1 VVIAVNYVQQYLAIG
16 EAPDVTQQAF
26 QQRSRWSK
34 GHFQVFWSRECPL
47 FDKRLNLFYRLSY
60 SSTCVS
66 YLSTGLSVIVLNVVP
81 VLTILIG
88 WFPITLNFYT
98 VVGITAYYGALNAL
112 SYYCL
117 SWSHYK
123 VRRAGAVTQSCL
135 LNYSAMHIEVHSVV
149 LIRTPQLFHAMYPV
163 LGSFL
168 LLLLLLVQGCAFV

>member
-1 VVIAVNYVQQYLAIG
+1 MLSGLFLWDVSALFRSFWSKIFVETSIDIGAVQQYLAIG

-34 GHFQVFWSRECPL
+34 GHFQVFWSTECPL
-47 FDKRLNLFYRLSY
+47 FDQRLNLFFRLAY

-66 YLSTGLSVIVLNVVP
+66 YLSTGLSVIVLNIVP
-81 VLTILIG
+81 VLTILVG

-98 VVGITAYYGALNAL
+98 VVGITAYFGALNAL

-123 VRRAGAVTQSCL
+123 VRLA
-135 LNYSAMHIEVHSVV
+135 
-149 LIRTPQLFHAMYPV
+149 AMYCRIHAV
-163 LGSFL
+163 NVYTKCINEGYT
-168 LLLLLLVQGCAFV
+168 

>member
-1 VVIAVNYVQQYLAIG
+1 MSWLSFVQQYLAIG

-47 FDKRLNLFYRLSY
+47 FDNRLNLFYRLAY

-66 YLSTGLSVIVLNVVP
+66 YLSTGLSVIVLNIVP

-98 VVGITAYYGALNAL
+98 VVGITAYFGALNAL

-123 VRRAGAVTQSCL
+123 VCVAVG
-135 LNYSAMHIEVHSVV
+135 
-149 LIRTPQLFHAMYPV
+149 TPVFYLFV
-163 LGSFL
+163 SGSW
-168 LLLLLLVQGCAFV
+168 

>member
-1 VVIAVNYVQQYLAIG
+1 MLSGLFLWDVSALFRSFWSKIFVETSIDSGAVQQYLAIG

-34 GHFQVFWSRECPL
+34 GHFQMFWSSECPL
-47 FDKRLNLFYRLSY
+47 FDKRLNLFFRLAY

-66 YLSTGLSVIVLNVVP
+66 YLSTGLSVIVLNIVP
-81 VLTILIG
+81 VLTILVG

-98 VVGITAYYGALNAL
+98 VVGITAYFGALNAL

-123 VRRAGAVTQSCL
+123 VRLA
-135 LNYSAMHIEVHSVV
+135 
-149 LIRTPQLFHAMYPV
+149 AMYCRILAV
-163 LGSFL
+163 NVYTKCINEGYK
-168 LLLLLLVQGCAFV
+168 

>member
-1 VVIAVNYVQQYLAIG
+1 MLGVPSGDRAALLLVALAPDRQLTVQQYLAIG

-47 FDKRLNLFYRLSY
+47 FDGRLNLFYRLAY

-66 YLSTGLSVIVLNVVP
+66 YLSTGLSVIVLNLVP
-81 VLTILIG
+81 VLTILFG
-88 WFPITLNFYT
+88 WFPIALNFYT
-98 VVGITAYYGALNAL
+98 VVGITAYFAALNAL

-123 VRRAGAVTQSCL
+123 VRFKRFA
-135 LNYSAMHIEVHSVV
+135 
-149 LIRTPQLFHAMYPV
+149 
-163 LGSFL
+163 
-168 LLLLLLVQGCAFV
+168 

>member
-1 VVIAVNYVQQYLAIG
+1 MLSGLFLWDVSALFRSFWSKIFVETSIDSGAVQQYLAIG

-34 GHFQVFWSRECPL
+34 GHFQVFWSSECPL
-47 FDKRLNLFYRLSY
+47 FDKRLNLFFRLAY

-66 YLSTGLSVIVLNVVP
+66 YLSTGLSVIVLNIVP
-81 VLTILIG
+81 VLTILVG

-98 VVGITAYYGALNAL
+98 VVGITAYFGALNAL

-123 VRRAGAVTQSCL
+123 VRLA
-135 LNYSAMHIEVHSVV
+135 
-149 LIRTPQLFHAMYPV
+149 AMYCRILAV
-163 LGSFL
+163 NVYTKCINEGYK
-168 LLLLLLVQGCAFV
+168 